1 MKRYKKLAIAG
12 VALSIVAT
20 LAGCATADN
29 GTTPA
34 SNSTSNSQKQTS
46 TINPPGNLLPSLVKW
61 NGISY
66 ITKGYIHNV
75 GAKVGV
81 ANDGTQKWNVFVLPG
96 YSPQN
101 EIAVEVNNPNGKYV
115 EANAPVTGQNSPLT
129 VDYDNHGYGVILQL
143 VPPKS
148 IGREIYQ
155 LRKVDEIIIGDGGT
169 FPIGTK
175 LFAIKN
181 VPVNRSIAVE
191 INTNTYLQANLQG
204 WFPPSSNTSS

>member
-1 MKRYKKLAIAG
+1 MKRYKQ
-12 VALSIVAT
+12 LSIAVVVSMVAI

-29 GTTPA
+29 GTAPA
-34 SNSTSNSQKQTS
+34 SNTSKQTS

-66 ITKGYIHNV
+66 ITTGYIHNV

-115 EANAPVTGQNSPLT
+115 EANAPVTGQNSPLI
-129 VDYDNHGYGVILQL
+129 VDYYNHGYGVILKL

-148 IGREIYQ
+148 IGKEIYK
-155 LRKVDEIIIGDGGT
+155 LHKIDEIIAGDGGT

-175 LFAIKN
+175 LFAIKG
-181 VPVNRSIAVE
+181 VPVNKSIAVE
-191 INTNTYLQANLQG
+191 INTNTYLQANLRG